1 MKGISKEQII
11 EDLQKLQRSL
21 EKTHPNLYQ
30 YIPETDFSNEIT
42 SLIDNY
48 TNISN
53 LGLGIMQLLAQL
65 KDGHT
70 YLGLS
75 DKVLGSKNFMFK
87 FQFLNEGYYLTKSS
101 QHLSQYLGSKLK
113 GINNYNIKEIEKKLF
128 SFIPQENEVSTKYYL
143 SSKIVEPKILEYLDI
158 KTDDYITL
166 HLELEQEAFSVQILP
181 EDYNNEMISIESK
194 IPNIADTLSKKN
206 VNWAKVIPE
215 DEAFYLQYNKCEE
228 DKDFDLRSLVDKFEQ
243 SEMSTFIIDLRNNTG
258 GDSDILEPLL
268 NYLRKN
274 DTRFKKI
281 ILTGLDTY
289 SSAIVNLLELSS
301 LSNTI
306 SLGEIPHGNPTH
318 YGEVKSFVLPNS
330 RFQIF
335 CSSKLFS
342 SVGYDLGESFKPN
355 YIISNDMESLRKGI
369 DKQIE
374 YISQI
379 E

>member
-1 MKGISKEQII
+1 MKEISKEQII
-11 EDLQKLQRSL
+11 EDLQELQQNL

-30 YIPETDFSNEIT
+30 YISKTEFSNEIT
-42 SLIDNY
+42 SILANY

-53 LGLGIMQLLAQL
+53 LGLRIMQLLARL

-70 YLGLS
+70 YLELS
-75 DKVLGSKNFMFK
+75 DKVLGSKSFMFK
-87 FQFLNEGYYLTKSS
+87 FQFINDEYYLSKSS

-166 HLELEQEAFSVQILP
+166 HLELEQKVFSVQILP
-181 EDYNNEMISIESK
+181 EDYKNEMISIESK

-206 VNWAKVIPE
+206 VNWAKVIPKYKV
-215 DEAFYLQYNKCEE
+215 FFLQYNKCEE
-228 DKDFDLRSLVDKFEQ
+228 DKDFDLRKIIDKFEQ
-243 SEMSTFIIDLRNNTG
+243 SKMSTLVIDLRNNTG

-274 DTRFKKI
+274 GTRFKKI

-289 SSAIVNLLELSS
+289 SSAIINLLELSS

-330 RFQIF
+330 GLQVF

-355 YIISNDMESLRKGI
+355 HIISNDMESLRKGI
-369 DKQIE
+369 DKQME
-374 YISQI
+374 LS
-379 E
+379 